1 MFLASALAAS
11 PAGLYLSP
19 SERQTIA
26 EEASTKTHPKK
37 YAAQA
42 AAQRCIVV
50 LRGNTED
57 PRETLMRLW
66 NDGST
71 RAIDFPLLDEDL
83 PSDISRVKDPQH
95 FFKIHGKAV

>member
-26 EEASTKTHPKK
+26 EEASTKTHPKQ
-37 YAAQA
+37 YAARA
-42 AAQRCIVV
+42 AAQKCMVV
-50 LRGNTED
+50 LQNTQD
-57 PRETLMRLW
+57 PRETLMRMW
-66 NDGST
+66 NDGTT

-83 PSDISRVKDPQH
+83 PNDISRVKDPQH